1 MHGLNIQGEVDSPS
15 LQPYLCYVPDDLQED
30 LFYLK
35 YNIFSHL
42 DALCQTRGTCFRPM
56 DLQRSKQ
63 DRDDANNH
71 KNDSDLFDQQL
82 KISLDLVDRSSFFIC
97 LLGHSYGQC
106 LPDIESCSSSEVVR
120 KLNIAASSGYPWVL
134 EDEYRTCSLTELEI
148 TKAAFIDNHRLCFFY
163 FKDYTPQDTE
173 DDDDDDDNDD
183 DGSEEMSIFLDMLS
197 KQSQRERQRLRDLK
211 RRIINHC
218 LPVRFFRNQYE
229 LGEMIRKDWEEVIS
243 KISKDSKHLISG
255 WQDSFDLHS
264 HKSYSRAL
272 CNWFVPSVP
281 ATETLNAF
289 DKFLHPVTHNAK
301 YETHAKNPGALFNS
315 DLNDSEKSVLVISG
329 ERGCGKS
336 TLAAWC
342 LQTFSEQNPDLP
354 VIRHFCGTS
363 TSSTDVRSLL
373 RLCTAQLRKAHNGD
387 SPDWDESLENTS
399 EFEYLHRAVQAFTA
413 ALNLRPCILLIDG
426 IDLLTETLGLSKQE
440 VKSLQWLPAVLPP
453 FCKMIITT
461 TFTDLTHKSFSCRTD
476 VQILKCPPFPD
487 PSVQLSILLKHL
499 FLPSQEPPSVVLQ
512 RMVRKCR
519 SPAFL
524 ALVGTELRT
533 CGVLRKKEEEMELLK
548 EYAEADS
555 VPELWVKVIHRWVK
569 DYSRSAPSEDVTSS
583 KVTETHTSP
592 SEGLSGW
599 VWDTL
604 CLIHMSRALTE
615 AQVLVLLE
623 DLGYWGHLRVQ
634 VLEWARLRSAIWPW
648 IQEKASGLLIIKQ
661 KSLSLAMNLLLNG
674 TEGQNTYHQ
683 ILATFFQK
691 SNSDISWAQKMEE
704 IPWHFIQTSSFK
716 ELHEFLINPATV
728 EFLSSN
734 LKRYPHLSTDVI
746 HYWTLLRKKGFD
758 PVVSF
763 QNLIT
768 QTYADTPD
776 PSRLSR
782 LSLFCSKVL
791 LYMGEMRTTEEM
803 LLQADQ
809 ILQKTVEL
817 DSDSMRLQLNV
828 QHMMAE
834 LYVQM
839 HLPKDI
845 EMFCHKGLETAR
857 SLTEAHLDSV
867 EVKLIVGQLLC
878 RLCMALLE
886 EGRLFAVPELFREI
900 RSARYTS
907 AHPCAEGT
915 VMILK
920 AIHKLSFG
928 ELKNAE
934 RCLESALKSRRRWYG
949 QDHPLVAEVEELLA
963 DLWANNQT
971 NTEWTRRR
979 MVEFYRHVISS
990 KETEALTLQLPVLH
1004 HSLAVVLM
1012 KLGKLLLCSC
1022 STMERRE
1029 GLDLLQRAADT
1040 QIQLQG
1046 SEHLVTKGFVKVS
1059 KHDVIGQNKWSP
1071 GKKSNSGQQQASY
1084 YYKPHITPK
1093 LNRSYSAETALSCKQ
1108 GETPKRSWTASR
1120 VSVFG
1125 LQSDINTLPQKGK
1138 AGWLD
1143 RRLSVTRSTEQVSP
1157 ANALCRR
1164 KLI

>member
-1 MHGLNIQGEVDSPS
+1 
-15 LQPYLCYVPDDLQED
+15 
-30 LFYLK
+30 
-35 YNIFSHL
+35 
-42 DALCQTRGTCFRPM
+42 M

-661 KSLSLAMNLLLNG
+661 KSLSLAMNLLLN
-674 TEGQNTYHQ
+674 
-683 ILATFFQK
+683 
-691 SNSDISWAQKMEE
+691 D
-704 IPWHFIQTSSFK
+704 
-716 ELHEFLINPATV
+716 
-728 EFLSSN
+728 
-734 LKRYPHLSTDVI
+734 
-746 HYWTLLRKKGFD
+746 
-758 PVVSF
+758 
-763 QNLIT
+763 
-768 QTYADTPD
+768 ADTPD